1 MNRDPLPHT
10 IEHRQ
15 NMCPRGKYRKR
26 ETMVSLYIPRCC
38 SYTELRVDTNCQSA
52 TILRR
57 GQQTVSFIVYCFPR
71 AGMTNDHKLAGLK
84 QERVF
89 WSQFRRPDL

>member
-38 SYTELRVDTNCQSA
+38 SYPELRVDTNGQSG

-71 AGMTNDHKLAGLK
+71 ADITNDHKLAGLK

-89 WSQFRRPDL
+89 WSQFWRPDL